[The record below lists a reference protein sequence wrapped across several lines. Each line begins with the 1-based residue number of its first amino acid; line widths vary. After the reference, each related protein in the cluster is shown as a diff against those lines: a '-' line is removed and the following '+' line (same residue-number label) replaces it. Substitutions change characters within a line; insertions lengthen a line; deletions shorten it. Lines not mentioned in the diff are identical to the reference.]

1 MATSSASSTG
11 SAVSTTAQG
20 PSPSPSPGPSPSSA
34 SGGNHG
40 GAVAG
45 AVIGALLA
53 LVLLAGVYYWRRSGR
68 SQHAQLTADSSAVR
82 AEKPRQAYLNP
93 SFDESLLPP
102 DEVDVAQ
109 DGEGTSLEDRPP
121 GRSRDAWDNG
131 TPLQPIPRYYDTPAS
146 TAAGSSSRGISSS
159 GGARQIDE
167 DDALVSETSA

>member
-1 MATSSASSTG
+1 MATTSVPSTG
-11 SAVSTTAQG
+11 GVLSTTARG
-20 PSPSPSPGPSPSSA
+20 PSPSPSSA
-34 SGGNHG
+34 SRGNHG

-53 LVLLAGVYYWRRSGR
+53 LVLLVGVYYWRRSRR
-68 SQHAQLTADSSAVR
+68 SQHAQLPAASSAVR
-82 AEKPRQAYLNP
+82 VEKPRQAYLNP

-109 DGEGTSLEDRPP
+109 DEGTDLEDRPP
-121 GRSRDAWDNG
+121 GRSRDAWDDG
-131 TPLQPIPRYYDTPAS
+131 IPLQPIPKYYDTPALAS
-146 TAAGSSSRGISSS
+146 DSRRGISSSGSS